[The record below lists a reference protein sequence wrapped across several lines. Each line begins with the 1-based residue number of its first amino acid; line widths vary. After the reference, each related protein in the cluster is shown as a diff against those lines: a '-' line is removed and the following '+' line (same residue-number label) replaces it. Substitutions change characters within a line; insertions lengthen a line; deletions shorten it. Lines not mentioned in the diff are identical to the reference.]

1 MIKKSILIFLIP
13 LISISS
19 PVFAQ
24 TIAEHEAMNYFLKA
38 GMYEDWG
45 NLTYAYSYF
54 KAAEKKDPDN
64 PMVQLSLARVALNM
78 GKFEEAAG
86 YASWLIREGIE
97 TVDASIY
104 LAEANYRLGKPAE
117 AAANLERVVDDMGG
131 FRRLRV
137 LKFLYRIYNELEET
151 GKSINTLEEASGLNP
166 DDIFV
171 NYRMG
176 LELARQGKRE
186 EAAAYLQKVVDEDPA
201 YGDAAAITAAIL
213 LEEGSRKEAK
223 HILGKSFQAD
233 PENNDVAARLFELL
247 SEDEDYRFG
256 IDLLEPL
263 YRDGRLRNRGLVE
276 LGRYY
281 YETGM
286 NPQAVEVYQSL
297 MERTGRK
304 APILR
309 IICDIE
315 MESGNF
321 KNAVSC
327 LSQLTEEQPDNFDNY
342 VGYLLIMHDAAGEP
356 SGPEQAVEIS
366 PDDSLRIMKKALSR
380 MDSKSV
386 RHNYIVGMVL
396 NQAHHYDAALKYLL
410 SAEELSPDDR
420 DVLLELARTYEEEG
434 EPEEALARVK
444 RLYSSDTEDP
454 VLKNYYG
461 YLLALNGDRL
471 NFAERLLNQALE
483 QDPDNGYYLD
493 SLGWIKYKQGEYQR
507 ALELLLDASRAVN
520 DDPKIWEH
528 LGDTYVKLEAM
539 DEARQAYRK
548 SIELSTRKSEVARK
562 LQSIESR
569 DQVKRETSD

>member
-24 TIAEHEAMNYFLKA
+24 TIDEHEAMNYFMKG

-64 PMVQLSLARVALNM
+64 PMVKLSLARVALNM

-97 TVDASIY
+97 TVDATIY

-117 AAANLERVVDDMGG
+117 AAANLESVVDDMSSY
-131 FRRLRV
+131 RRLRV

-166 DDIFV
+166 DDIFI

-176 LELARQGKRE
+176 LELARQGKRD

-213 LEEGSRKEAK
+213 LEKGSREEAK
-223 HILGKSFQAD
+223 QILGKSFQAD
-233 PENNDVAARLFELL
+233 PENNDVAARLFELI

-286 NPQAVEVYQSL
+286 NPQAVKVYQSL

-315 MESGNF
+315 LESGNF
-321 KNAVSC
+321 RNAVSC
-327 LSQLTEEQPDNFDNY
+327 LSQLIEEQPDNFDNY

-356 SGPEQAVEIS
+356 SGPEQEVEIS
-366 PDDSLRIMKKALSR
+366 PDDSTRIMKKAISR

-386 RHNYIVGMVL
+386 RHNYILGMVL

-410 SAEELSPDDR
+410 RAEELSPDDR
-420 DVLLELARTYEEEG
+420 DVLLELARAYEEEG
-434 EPEEALARVK
+434 EPEEALARIK
-444 RLYSSDTEDP
+444 RLYSSDSEDP

-471 NFAERLLNQALE
+471 NFAEQLLNQALE
-483 QDPDNGYYLD
+483 HDPDNGYYLD

-548 SIELSTRKSEVARK
+548 SIELSIRKSGVVRK

>member
-24 TIAEHEAMNYFLKA
+24 TIAEHEAMNYFLKG

-64 PMVQLSLARVALNM
+64 PMVKLSLARVALNM

-86 YASWLIREGIE
+86 YASWLIREDIE
-97 TVDASIY
+97 TVDATIY

-117 AAANLERVVDDMGG
+117 AAANLESVVDDMSSY
-131 FRRLRV
+131 RRLRV

-186 EAAAYLQKVVDEDPA
+186 EAASYLQKVVDEDPA

-213 LEEGSRKEAK
+213 LEKGSREEAK
-223 HILGKSFQAD
+223 QILGKSFQAD
-233 PENNDVAARLFELL
+233 PENNDVAARLFELI

-286 NPQAVEVYQSL
+286 NPQSVEVYQSL

-315 MESGNF
+315 LESGNF
-321 KNAVSC
+321 RNAVSC
-327 LSQLTEEQPDNFDNY
+327 LSQLIEEQPDNFDNY

-356 SGPEQAVEIS
+356 SGPEQEVEIS
-366 PDDSLRIMKKALSR
+366 PDDSLRIMKKALSC
-380 MDSKSV
+380 MDSKSF
-386 RHNYIVGMVL
+386 RHNYIVGMVF

-410 SAEELSPDDR
+410 RAEELSPDDR
-420 DVLLELARTYEEEG
+420 DVLLELARAYEEEG
-434 EPEEALARVK
+434 EPQEALARVK
-444 RLYSSDTEDP
+444 RLYSSDSEDP

-471 NFAERLLNQALE
+471 NFAEQLLNQALE
-483 QDPDNGYYLD
+483 HDPDNGYYLD

-548 SIELSTRKSEVARK
+548 SIELSTRQSEVVRK
-562 LQSIESR
+562 LQNIESR
-569 DQVKRETSD
+569 DQVKREASD